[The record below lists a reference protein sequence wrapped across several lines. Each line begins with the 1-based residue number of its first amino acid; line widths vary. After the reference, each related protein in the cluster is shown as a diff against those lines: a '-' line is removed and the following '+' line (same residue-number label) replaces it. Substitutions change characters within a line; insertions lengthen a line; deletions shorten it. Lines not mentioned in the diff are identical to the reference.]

1 MAEGEVTSRQHGGV
15 HTWDVDAAAV
25 GDGMTRSVVRRSYL
39 RLRARPRPAYV
50 PVATMRN
57 SALARPA
64 GLGPGQRAAQFRPRR
79 GRRRRSFSP
88 SRDGKCAVS
97 PSRGAVSAEA
107 RSVATQFWPC
117 FFARHETVNAQF
129 YRHETQFRLRRGW
142 RPTCC
147 AVSFHHHEAS

>member
-1 MAEGEVTSRQHGGV
+1 MGADPWSIYLINNLSHISMVEGEVTSRQHGGV

-88 SRDGKCAVS
+88 SRDGKCAV
-97 PSRGAVSAEA
+97 PVLI
-107 RSVATQFWPC
+107 
-117 FFARHETVNAQF
+117 H
-129 YRHETQFRLRRGW
+129 RHETQFQSRRGRW
-142 RPTCC
+142 PTCC
-147 AVSFHHHEAS
+147 AVPASPRGRPAAHKV